1 MKTSQT
7 HYNIISFGWL
17 DYCVDITELDM
28 VEFSG
33 WYRYHTM
40 CYNCFNFWLQ
50 FRAEK
55 KELKSTAQ
63 TDKALLEKSSLD
75 ITLLP
80 ESSEDQRLAELIKY
94 EDVSDGSMYY
104 SITTM
109 LKNWLVIDCP

>member
-1 MKTSQT
+1 MLQ
-7 HYNIISFGWL
+7 L
-17 DYCVDITELDM
+17 
-28 VEFSG
+28 
-33 WYRYHTM
+33 RY
-40 CYNCFNFWLQ
+40 FLILIQ

-94 EDVSDGSMYY
+94 EDVSDGSMYH
-104 SITTM
+104 SMALM
-109 LKNWLVIDCP
+109 LRN